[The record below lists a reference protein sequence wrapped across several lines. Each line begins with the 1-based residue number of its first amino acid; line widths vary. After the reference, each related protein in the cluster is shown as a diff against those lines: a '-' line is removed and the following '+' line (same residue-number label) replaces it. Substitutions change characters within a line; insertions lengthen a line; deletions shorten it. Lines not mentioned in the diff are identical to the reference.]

1 MSSSNIDIIR
11 YQKGRSE
18 HLQDTVVRED
28 WLDLYVNDI
37 LLLQA
42 PVSGQEIEELI
53 YGYLFVEGYLKVGE
67 RLSLQHEHET
77 WRTTVG
83 REVKNVTMKEL
94 VDCAASKIEF
104 GEEIEPLPPGPIV
117 PVDTLLDLV
126 ADFQRLPSL
135 YHSTGGVHMAAFAG
149 EGFPT
154 EGEKDRAGVGVE
166 RAEKAKGRRILYS
179 ADDISRRNAV
189 DKVIGKVF
197 LGDASSPDGN
207 LKGNKGFKNGSKF
220 REGLLL
226 VSGRISSDIAV
237 RMLRTGIPIIVSKS
251 APTAK
256 AVELAQAYGI
266 TLCGFA
272 RGRRVN
278 IYTRPERLARG
289 G

>member
-1 MSSSNIDIIR
+1 MSTSKIDIIR
-11 YQKGRSE
+11 YQRGHSE
-18 HLQDTVVRED
+18 YLQDTVVRED
-28 WLDLYVNDI
+28 WINLYVNDI
-37 LLLQA
+37 LLLQV
-42 PVSGQEIEELI
+42 PVSGQEVEELI
-53 YGYLFVEGYLKVGE
+53 YGYLFVEGYLKIGE
-67 RLSLQHEHET
+67 RLSLQHEHEA

-83 REVKNVTMKEL
+83 REVKNVTIKEM

-104 GEEIEPLPPGPIV
+104 GEEIEPLPPGPVV

-135 YHSTGGVHMAAFAG
+135 YHSTGGVHMAAFAAANYPKEG
-149 EGFPT
+149 EG
-154 EGEKDRAGVGVE
+154 
-166 RAEKAKGRRILYS
+166 AEVRRILYS

-197 LGDASSPDGN
+197 LGGADRN
-207 LKGNKGFKNGSKF
+207 CF
-220 REGLLL
+220 RDGLLL

-237 RMLRTGIPIIVSKS
+237 RMLRTGIPILVSKS

-256 AVELAQAYGI
+256 AVGLAEAYGI

-278 IYTRPERLARG
+278 IYTHPERVERSD
-289 G
+289 

>member
-1 MSSSNIDIIR
+1 MSTSNINIIR

-18 HLQDTVVRED
+18 HVQDTVVRED
-28 WLDLYVNDI
+28 WLYLYVNDI

-42 PVSGQEIEELI
+42 PVSGQEVEELI

-77 WRTTVG
+77 WRTTLG
-83 REVKNVTMKEL
+83 REVKNLTMKEL

-104 GEEIEPLPPGPIV
+104 GEEIEPLPPGPV
-117 PVDTLLDLV
+117 VAVDTILDLL

-149 EGFPT
+149 
-154 EGEKDRAGVGVE
+154 
-166 RAEKAKGRRILYS
+166 AKNRRILYS

-197 LGDASSPDGN
+197 LGEGGDRLGGGKSLRGESS
-207 LKGNKGFKNGSKF
+207 FK
-220 REGLLL
+220 EGLLL
-226 VSGRISSDIAV
+226 VSGRISSDIVV
-237 RMLRTGIPIIVSKS
+237 RMLRTGIPILVSKS

-256 AVELAQAYGI
+256 AVELAEAYGV

-278 IYTRPERLARG
+278 IYTRPERVARSG
-289 G
+289 

>member
-1 MSSSNIDIIR
+1 MSTTKIDIIR
-11 YQKGRSE
+11 YQKGLSE

-28 WLDLYVNDI
+28 WLDLYVNDM
-37 LLLQA
+37 LLLQT
-42 PVSGQEIEELI
+42 PVSGQEVEELI
-53 YGYLFVEGYLKVGE
+53 YGYLFVEGYLKIGE
-67 RLSLQHEHET
+67 QLSLEHTHEA

-104 GEEIEPLPPGPIV
+104 GEEIEPLPPGPVIG
-117 PVDTLLDLV
+117 VDTILDLV

-135 YHSTGGVHMAAFAG
+135 YHTTGGVHMAAFAG
-149 EGFPT
+149 ATLPMNEQSEEEG
-154 EGEKDRAGVGVE
+154 
-166 RAEKAKGRRILYS
+166 AEGRRILYS

-197 LGDASSPDGN
+197 LGEEGGN
-207 LKGNKGFKNGSKF
+207 SFGNYNSIGCDNSFTK
-220 REGLLL
+220 GLLL

-256 AVELAQAYGI
+256 AVELAKAYGI

-278 IYTRPERLARG
+278 IYTHPERVARS
-289 G
+289 

>member
-1 MSSSNIDIIR
+1 MSTTKIDIIR
-11 YQKGRSE
+11 YQKGHSE
-18 HLQDTVVRED
+18 HVQDTVVRED

-42 PVSGQEIEELI
+42 PVSGQEVEELI
-53 YGYLFVEGYLKVGE
+53 YGYLFIEGYLKKGE
-67 RLSLQHEHET
+67 RLSLHQEHET

-83 REVKNVTMKEL
+83 GEVKNVTMKEL

-104 GEEIEPLPPGPIV
+104 GEEIDPLPAGPVV

-126 ADFQRLPSL
+126 ADFQQLPSL
-135 YHSTGGVHMAAFAG
+135 YHSTGGVHMAAFAEVG
-149 EGFPT
+149 T
-154 EGEKDRAGVGVE
+154 E
-166 RAEKAKGRRILYS
+166 GRRILYS

-197 LGDASSPDGN
+197 LREDCNSDPADKN
-207 LKGNKGFKNGSKF
+207 LKSDSVKNSKSF

-226 VSGRISSDIAV
+226 VSGRISSDIVV
-237 RMLRTGIPIIVSKS
+237 RMLRTGTPIIVSKS

-256 AVELAQAYGI
+256 AVELAEAYGI

-278 IYTRPERLARG
+278 IYTHPERVDRSA
-289 G
+289 

>member
-1 MSSSNIDIIR
+1 
-11 YQKGRSE
+11 
-18 HLQDTVVRED
+18 VRED
-28 WLDLYVNDI
+28 WLDLYVNDM
-37 LLLQA
+37 LLLQT
-42 PVSGQEIEELI
+42 PVSGQEVEELI

-67 RLSLQHEHET
+67 RLSLQHEHEA
-77 WRTTVG
+77 WRTSVD

-104 GEEIEPLPPGPIV
+104 GEEIEPLPPGPV
-117 PVDTLLDLV
+117 VAVDTLLDLV

-149 EGFPT
+149 A
-154 EGEKDRAGVGVE
+154 D
-166 RAEKAKGRRILYS
+166 GRRISDS

-197 LGDASSPDGN
+197 LGEGDNNTYAEGN
-207 LKGNKGFKNGSKF
+207 RFKGNGSF
-220 REGLLL
+220 TEGLLL
-226 VSGRISSDIAV
+226 VSGRISSDIVV
-237 RMLRTGIPIIVSKS
+237 RMLRTGIPFIVSKS

-256 AVELAQAYGI
+256 AVELAEAYGV

-278 IYTRPERLARG
+278 IYTHPQRLARG